1 MYMLG
6 LGMRGGVIVPGE
18 RSPQKS
24 TGLATN
30 VQEAEDFEV
39 E

>member
-18 RSPQKS
+18 RAPQKS
-24 TGLATN
+24 IGPATKM
-30 VQEAEDFEV
+30 QEAEEFEV

>member
-6 LGMRGGVIVPGE
+6 LGMRGGIVAGE
-18 RSPQKS
+18 RTPQIAK
-24 TGLATN
+24 GLATGMH
-30 VQEAEDFEV
+30 EAEDFEV

>member
-6 LGMRGGVIVPGE
+6 LGMRGSVVTPGD
-18 RSPQKS
+18 RNPQRL

>member
-18 RSPQKS
+18 RTAQKP
-24 TGLATN
+24 TGLATD

>member
-6 LGMRGGVIVPGE
+6 LGMRGGVVIPGE
-18 RSPQKS
+18 RVPQRL
-24 TGLATN
+24 TELATN
-30 VQEAEDFEV
+30 VQGAEDFEV

>member
-6 LGMRGGVIVPGE
+6 LGMRGGVVVPGE
-18 RSPQKS
+18 RNTPRL

-30 VQEAEDFEV
+30 VQEVEDIE
-39 E
+39 

>member
-6 LGMRGGVIVPGE
+6 LGMRGGVIPGKK
-18 RSPQKS
+18 P
-24 TGLATN
+24 TGLGRS
-30 VQEAEDFEV
+30 VHGVEDVVTDSDDV

>member
-6 LGMRGGVIVPGE
+6 LGMRGGVVVPGE
-18 RSPQKS
+18 RVPQRLRV
-24 TGLATN
+24 LATN
-30 VQEAEDFEV
+30 VQAAEDSEV